1 MGDKTQWIRI
11 RTGDILRTR
20 LWKLRRVQNVDVNPG
35 RWNCINSVRSV
46 GLKSGS
52 PNGTDLLTNIPYLD
66 ELVERGE
73 KLDLLVDK
81 M

>member
-1 MGDKTQWIRI
+1 M
-11 RTGDILRTR
+11 
-20 LWKLRRVQNVDVNPG
+20 DVNPG